1 MTLRASVV
9 ITSHNEAASI
19 RATLLAL
26 AHDRAFR
33 EGWAE
38 LVLVDDRSTDAT
50 VAQALSA
57 GLSALRVLR
66 AAPDPASPLTTR
78 QQALDLGFRAAAA
91 PIILTLDADSTL
103 PPDWIAQMIAPIEAG
118 QTQANAGPIG
128 FAPLTS
134 AVACWQS
141 CDTAYYFKVSDLM
154 ARAGLGGGVF
164 FGNFAFR
171 ADLYTRLGG
180 FDAIGFALTEDLA
193 FALALQRAGHRIG
206 FAAGTARVDVRPCP
220 SFPALVE
227 RSLRVTSGP
236 PSALALVLTLW
247 PLTLL
252 ALAIA
257 TAMGAGAA
265 VATALLLRY
274 LIGLMIVLYALGLRR
289 DARLYAAALF
299 YEPAV
304 FLLAASALLRRWTQ
318 RGVAWGGK
326 TYGK

>member
-1 MTLRASVV
+1 MTLRASVI
-9 ITSHNEAASI
+9 ITTHNEGASI
-19 RATLLAL
+19 RATLLGL
-26 AHDRAFR
+26 AQDRAFR

-38 LVLVDDRSTDAT
+38 VVLVDDRSTDDT
-50 VAQALSA
+50 VAQALSVD
-57 GLSALRVLR
+57 LPALRLLR

-78 QQALDLGFRAAAA
+78 QQALDLGFRAAAS

-103 PPDWIAQMIAPIEAG
+103 PRDWIAQMIAPIEAG
-118 QTQANAGPIG
+118 QTQAIAGPIG

-134 AVACWQS
+134 GVARWQC
-141 CDTAYYFKVSDLM
+141 CDTAYYFLVSGLM

-220 SFPALVE
+220 SIPALVE

-236 PSALALVLTLW
+236 PSALALVLTVW

-252 ALAIA
+252 GLAIA
-257 TAMGAGAA
+257 TALGVGATVAA
-265 VATALLLRY
+265 ALLLRY
-274 LIGLMIVLYALGLRR
+274 LTGVMIVIRALGPRR
-289 DARLYAAALF
+289 SARLYVAALG

-304 FLLAASALLRRWTQ
+304 FGLAAAALLRRLAR

-326 TYGK
+326 TYGQ

>member
-9 ITSHNEAASI
+9 ITTHNEADSI
-19 RATLLAL
+19 RATLLSL
-26 AHDRAFR
+26 AQDRALR
-33 EGWAE
+33 DAWAE
-38 LVLVDDRSTDAT
+38 VVLVDDSSTDDT

-57 GLSALRVLR
+57 GLPALRVLR
-66 AAPDPASPLTTR
+66 ATPDPASPLTTR
-78 QQALDLGFRAAAA
+78 QQALDLGFRAASA

-103 PPDWIAQMIAPIEAG
+103 PPDWIAQMVAPIEAG
-118 QTQANAGPIG
+118 QAQATAGPIG
-128 FAPLTS
+128 FAPLFT
-134 AVACWQS
+134 AVALWQT
-141 CDTAYYFKVSDLM
+141 CDTAYYFRACHLM
-154 ARAGLGGGVF
+154 ARMGLGGGVF

-193 FALALQRAGHRIG
+193 FAHSIQRAGHRIA
-206 FAAGTARVDVRPCP
+206 FAPQTARVDVRPCP
-220 SFPALVE
+220 SIPALVD

-236 PSALALVLTLW
+236 PSALALVLTVW

-252 ALAIA
+252 ALALA
-257 TAMGAGAA
+257 TAIAPMLAGA
-265 VATALLLRY
+265 LLARY
-274 LIGLMIVLYALGLRR
+274 LIGVMIVIHALGRR
-289 DARLYAAALF
+289 PARLYAAALA

-304 FLLAASALLRRWTQ
+304 FALAGAALIRRLTR

>member
-9 ITSHNEAASI
+9 ITTHNEGASI
-19 RATLLAL
+19 RATLMAL
-26 AHDRAFR
+26 ARDRAFR

-38 LVLVDDRSTDAT
+38 IVLVDDRSTDDT
-50 VAQALSA
+50 VVQALSA
-57 GLSALRVLR
+57 HLSALRLLH
-66 AAPDPASPLTTR
+66 ATPDPASPLTTR

-118 QTQANAGPIG
+118 TAQATAGPIG
-128 FAPLTS
+128 FAPLAS
-134 AVACWQS
+134 AVALWQS
-141 CDTAYYFKVSDLM
+141 CDTAYYFKASHLM

-171 ADLYTRLGG
+171 AELYPSLGG
-180 FDAIGFALTEDLA
+180 FETVGFALTEDLA
-193 FALALQRAGHRIG
+193 FVMALQRAGHRIA
-206 FAAGTARVDVRPCP
+206 FAPHAARVDVRPCP
-220 SFPALVE
+220 SVPALVD
-227 RSLRVTSGP
+227 RTLRVTSGP

-247 PLTLL
+247 PLSLL
-252 ALAIA
+252 ALGLAAAIA
-257 TAMGAGAA
+257 PMVAGASLA
-265 VATALLLRY
+265 RY
-274 LIGLMIVLYALGLRR
+274 LIGLMIMFHALGPRR
-289 DARLYAAALF
+289 DARLYAAAFF

-304 FLLAASALLRRWTQ
+304 FLLAAAALIRRLSR